1 MSLVFQRFNL
11 GVKLYYKVME
21 AMLKSVRALSFTS
34 ICTDIGKKSQLTH
47 LLIVINHLLLF
58 MLV

>member
-34 ICTDIGKKSQLTH
+34 ICIDIGKKSQL
-47 LLIVINHLLLF
+47 LIS
-58 MLV
+58 